1 MINMT
6 DFDLSKCFKV
16 IVVLCVVSAISLIYA
31 QDVLK
36 TEEVI
41 VEGVGVSAEAA
52 KKNAFRNAVGK
63 VVGSFIENDTLIK
76 NDKIIE
82 EKLLEYSGGFV
93 ETFEIVSEGK
103 DKDGFFKVKLKA
115 KVAKQTVAEKL
126 RSMKIDVKTVSGS
139 NLKAQLETQETMK
152 KDGGK
157 LINSIM
163 EEYPKLWQ
171 AKQIGDPKIANG
183 KLALEIEVSV
193 DREKYLE
200 WAEKLCKVLEKSA
213 DSKVTRKYVKSGE
226 ESNGRPIGAK
236 LKDDSSISIYSD
248 KVNKYDVDPKYLP
261 YLKGKF
267 FAVVKNFNVSGD
279 CEIDHFYFYES
290 NPLFPI
296 FDASVKDKS
305 EYGKSYYPSFYYGKQ
320 FIPNQFNILIYSDND
335 KLLMK
340 WIYKSDFGGSSL
352 GEKWGYTLWDQR
364 RLHFATN
371 HSRGGSGYVNP
382 LTPFPFIYAQVGF
395 DVHGSYT
402 AYSTKCLLELRLP
415 IEDFDVAKVSKIA
428 TSFSI
433 EK

>member
-1 MINMT
+1 MT
-6 DFDLSKCFKV
+6 DFNLSKFFKV

-41 VEGVGVSAEAA
+41 VEGVGVSADAA

-93 ETFEIVSEGK
+93 ETFEMISEGK
-103 DKDGFFKVKLKA
+103 DKDGLFKVKLKV
-115 KVAKQTVAEKL
+115 KVAQQTVAEKL

-171 AKQIGDPKIANG
+171 AKQIAEPKIANG

-193 DREKYLE
+193 DREKYNA

-213 DSKVTRKYVKSGE
+213 DSKVMRSYTKGNH
-226 ESNGRPIGAK
+226 SNYGRRIGYK
-236 LKDDSSISIYSD
+236 LENLKIFIDPYYFDPSPDYLALA
-248 KVNKYDVDPKYLP
+248 VDPSSEIV
-261 YLKGKF
+261 
-267 FAVVKNFNVSGD
+267 FAVVEEFAVSGN
-279 CEIDHFYFYES
+279 CKMAHFLFKDS
-290 NPLFPI
+290 NPLYSLFRA
-296 FDASVKDKS
+296 DS
-305 EYGKSYYPSFYYGKQ
+305 EKYRFSQYARKFVPNLLNAKIYDLSGK
-320 FIPNQFNILIYSDND
+320 LIYKFD
-335 KLLMK
+335 
-340 WIYKSDFGGSSL
+340 YKSRGRDSS
-352 GEKWGYTLWDQR
+352 GLWDWTIAE
-364 RLHFATN
+364 FGMN
-371 HSRGGSGYVNP
+371 WIRGDTRINP
-382 LTPFPFIYAQVGF
+382 ITPFPYLGAFESLS
-395 DVHGSYT
+395 GSVT
-402 AYSTKCLLELRLP
+402 YSTKCIVNLELP

-428 TSFSI
+428 TGFSI

>member
-1 MINMT
+1 MT

-93 ETFEIVSEGK
+93 ETFEMISEGK
-103 DKDGFFKVKLKA
+103 DKDGLFKVKLKV
-115 KVAKQTVAEKL
+115 KVAQQTVAEKL

-139 NLKAQLETQETMK
+139 NLKAQLETQEMMK

-183 KLALEIEVSV
+183 KLVLKIEISV
-193 DREKYLE
+193 DREKYLA

-213 DSKVTRKYVKSGE
+213 DSKDSRTFTKARHSNYDRPLKIYGNDELHFIVDSPYYHLASKEYLNIPKKTESGKYFSVVEDFYSSG
-226 ESNGRPIGAK
+226 K
-236 LKDDSSISIYSD
+236 C
-248 KVNKYDVDPKYLP
+248 KV
-261 YLKGKF
+261 
-267 FAVVKNFNVSGD
+267 A
-279 CEIDHFYFYES
+279 YFLFEDS
-290 NPLFPI
+290 NPLYPI
-296 FDASVKDKS
+296 FKS
-305 EYGKSYYPSFYYGKQ
+305 REKTDRDDETFNFPEKFA
-320 FIPNQFNILIYSDND
+320 PNQFNLIIYDSLEKVIYRYNYKLEWAKSPSSVNFGWTLLHYSNRYI
-335 KLLMK
+335 K
-340 WIYKSDFGGSSL
+340 
-352 GEKWGYTLWDQR
+352 
-364 RLHFATN
+364 
-371 HSRGGSGYVNP
+371 P
-382 LTPFPFIYAQVGF
+382 LTPFPYFNMSGITEW
-395 DVHGSYT
+395 D
-402 AYSTKCLLELRLP
+402 YSAKLIINANLP
-415 IEDFDVAKVSKIA
+415 TEDFDVAKVSKIA
-428 TSFSI
+428 TGFSI

>member
-1 MINMT
+1 MT
-6 DFDLSKCFKV
+6 DFNLSKFFKV

-41 VEGVGVSAEAA
+41 VEGIGVSADAA

-103 DKDGFFKVKLKA
+103 DKDGLFKVKLKV
-115 KVAKQTVAEKL
+115 KVAQQTVAEKL

-171 AKQIGDPKIANG
+171 AKQIAEPKIANG

-193 DREKYLE
+193 DREKYLA
-200 WAEKLCKVLEKSA
+200 WAEKLCKVLEKTA
-213 DSKVTRKYVKSGE
+213 DCTTMQNCRKDGSVANYDKTEGRSREDNWHIVSVDLCYYRIDPGYVRFKKAT
-226 ESNGRPIGAK
+226 GRGV
-236 LKDDSSISIYSD
+236 SFSVVREFSQG
-248 KVNKYDVDPKYLP
+248 NYDLQSF
-261 YLKGKF
+261 L
-267 FAVVKNFNVSGD
+267 
-279 CEIDHFYFYES
+279 FYES
-290 NPLFPI
+290 NPLFNI
-296 FDASVKDKS
+296 IGTQNEV
-305 EYGKSYYPSFYYGKQ
+305 GKACRNYLQDFL
-320 FIPNQFNILIYSDND
+320 PN
-335 KLLMK
+335 KLEIK
-340 WIYKSDFGGSSL
+340 IQDSNGGSLLKETVKKAGFS
-352 GEKWGYTLWDQR
+352 LWDAFNT
-364 RLHFATN
+364 FAI
-371 HSRGGSGYVNP
+371 GGDLFAV
-382 LTPFPFIYAQVGF
+382 TPFAIVGGL
-395 DVHGSYT
+395 DETSSRSICSIKGVIK
-402 AYSTKCLLELRLP
+402 ADLP
-415 IEDFDVAKVSKIA
+415 IDGIDVAKVSKIA
-428 TSFSI
+428 TGFI
-433 EK
+433 VEK